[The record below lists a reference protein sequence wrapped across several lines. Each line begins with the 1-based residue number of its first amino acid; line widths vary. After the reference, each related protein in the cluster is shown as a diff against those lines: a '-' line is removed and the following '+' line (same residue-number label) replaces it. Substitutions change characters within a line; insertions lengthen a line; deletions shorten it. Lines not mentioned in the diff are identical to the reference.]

1 MWIIH
6 HPSIFRLQQVQK
18 LPDRAHPISAVDS
31 TKHRRLPWSTSSQ
44 AKGDFLCLFSQLVAE
59 NIQFF
64 GGPGMVKGD
73 SCGPASWEALQKL
86 GSIQTLDSTAA
97 PASPLP
103 WSHMEDTSAVARC
116 PALSPLDGL
125 PVQDQTSV
133 DALLFSLYLSG
144 FSRVL
149 DTHSKNICC
158 HFPFPVNLNC
168 TLKSSGETEKT
179 HATWAPPAEILICL
193 IRAWLPRWFWCA
205 IKVAN
210 Y

>member
-1 MWIIH
+1 MNNLLPKYFLAPAGAETAKQSTTHLSSWQH
-6 HPSIFRLQQVQK
+6 KTQK
-18 LPDRAHPISAVDS
+18 VTLEHFLTGQRGLSLLVFTTS
-31 TKHRRLPWSTSSQ
+31 GRKHSVLRRPRDGQRRQLWAS
-44 AKGDFLCLFSQLVAE
+44 FLRSL
-59 NIQFF
+59 
-64 GGPGMVKGD
+64 K
-73 SCGPASWEALQKL
+73 KH
-86 GSIQTLDSTAA
+86 GSIQSLDSTAA

-116 PALSPLDGL
+116 PALSPLDGS
-125 PVQDQTSV
+125 PVRDWTSV

-149 DTHSKNICC
+149 DTHSKKICC